1 MTGRRIPI
9 PLPNTGAL
17 ARKRN
22 SFYLRAVLIICVVL
36 FVFLQLHII
45 NYREYLSFAS
55 KPSTHFGLVT
65 YLSFK
70 IFSCKFCSP
79 ADDYRENS
87 INEIANDSTAAILSM
102 VPPVYRKY
110 LTAKNRSHAASASGN
125 GSNNNSTTQNGQ
137 PVQNQQPSIDEMQR
151 NIARYNEL
159 QSVLNEDLFGP
170 LQNDSVIIVIQ
181 VSQTLHTHISFR
193 HFRETD
199 TLSRLKIRKTDF

>member
-1 MTGRRIPI
+1 MAGRRIPI

-22 SFYLRAVLIICVVL
+22 SFYLRAVLVICLVL

-45 NYREYLSFAS
+45 NYREYQSREATTRFALWPIVVSF
-55 KPSTHFGLVT
+55 
-65 YLSFK
+65 YLFFVYSFCVPK
-70 IFSCKFCSP
+70 SQSFV

-110 LTAKNRSHAASASGN
+110 LTAKNRNHTANGN
-125 GSNNNSTTQNGQ
+125 GSNNNTAQNGQ
-137 PVQNQQPSIDEMQR
+137 PVQNQQPSIYEMQR

-181 VSQTLHTHISFR
+181 VSTTLVFYLRRSYSESTQNP
-193 HFRETD
+193 
-199 TLSRLKIRKTDF
+199 K